1 MRKDIAKILA
11 SNDRTYKRGVNLYQE
26 GYVLSQSISENRVTT
41 KVLSSNG
48 FSTYKVYFEDVGE
61 FPDEIE
67 CTCEAFYKYDGI
79 CKHCV
84 AAIFQYEEKNKPNQ
98 IKLEDFRHSKI
109 QKGMKRKTDQYL
121 GQLIYDNKY
130 KTNITQLTSARQ
142 ELIDIEPS
150 LVINRYGICAE
161 FRIGEIQKYVIKDI
175 YEFVANFE
183 NELNYSYG
191 KKLSFVHKKD
201 NLTKHAKFILDII
214 TEWSMEYENHYE
226 KYNYYTGE
234 MTYSTL
240 KTIPFT
246 GYFLEKLIIGT
257 QCQSIMVKEERHDKA
272 EYTIGVDKKGIHF
285 FINQLEDGIEI
296 SADRA
301 QVWRGNQYYIAMS
314 GKSIQFISKKYYKKI
329 SRVLDLVANNGWRPL
344 FIHNEDISGF
354 CANVLPDIKEVFT
367 VISTG
372 FDDKKY
378 TQKEFEAKIYI
389 DKPQYDLVVMKP
401 VAVYGD
407 VTVDI
412 YNTKQFR
419 ESRDF
424 KKEAQIAELVNQYA
438 TAYDGARYE
447 MVLNNDDL
455 LYLLLTEGIERMQ
468 EVAEVF
474 VSEEIMKYKPRYQ
487 TKVNVGVSI
496 KSGLLEMNL
505 QLDHITMD
513 EMMEVLSKYDK
524 KKKYHRLKN
533 GTFLQIEES
542 GIDELSALKES
553 LDISDQELS
562 EGIIPL
568 PKYRSISVDEL
579 LKSGENL
586 TYTRNREFKKLV
598 HSINNAL
605 ENDYEIPATM
615 DHVLREYQKSGFM
628 WMKTLE
634 VNGFGGILADDMGLG
649 KTVQV
654 IAFLQSQLEEREG
667 LTLIVTPASLVYNWK
682 SELERF
688 APSIDVTMVVG
699 SIEER
704 CNAINGIGH
713 SGIVITSYDL
723 LKRDIQEYGEK
734 IFETVI
740 IDEAQYIKNAN
751 TQVTKAVK
759 KLRAKFKLAL
769 TGTPIENRL
778 SELWSIFDFIMPG
791 FLYSSKKF
799 REEFENAIVK
809 NGDMD
814 RMQILT
820 KMVAPFILRRKK
832 KDVLKDLPDK
842 VEESRVVVLGEEQK
856 KIYDAYQKR
865 LQITLASKSEDDFN
879 TSKIQILAELTKLR
893 QICCDPRLCLEHYKD
908 ESAKLEMCMQLVRNA
923 VDGGHKILLFSQFT
937 TMLELIQTRLMKERI
952 SFYTITGSVTKEK
965 RSQLVKDFNQDDTSV
980 FCISLKAG
988 GTGLNLTS
996 ADIVIHY
1003 DPWWNVAVTD
1013 QATDRAHRI
1022 GQKQVV
1028 TVYKLVAKN
1037 TIEEKIISLQE
1048 KKRELADQLLDG
1060 EGIANTS
1067 FTKEELMELLS
1078 LSE

>member
-1 MRKDIAKILA
+1 MLV
-11 SNDRTYKRGVNLYQE
+11 SNERTYIRGKQLYQVGHVLRQDISKCKVMSE
-26 GYVLSQSISENRVTT
+26 VLSGSEY
-41 KVLSSNG
+41 
-48 FSTYKVYFEDVGE
+48 STYKVYFEDVGGI
-61 FPDEIE
+61 PIGMNCD
-67 CTCEAFYKYDGI
+67 CEAFHTYAGI

-84 AAIFQYEEKNKPNQ
+84 AAM
-98 IKLEDFRHSKI
+98 LEYVASKEMGSIQLGGLDGAGI
-109 QKGMKRKTDQYL
+109 QKGIKRTTDRYL
-121 GQLIYDNKY
+121 GQLIYNNKY
-130 KTNITQLTSARQ
+130 KTNITQLTSTSTRQ

-150 LVINRYGICAE
+150 LIVNGAGICAE
-161 FRIGEIQKYVIKDI
+161 FKIGTVQKYIIKDI

-183 NELNYSYG
+183 NELSYSYG
-191 KKLSFVHKKD
+191 KKLSFVHRRD
-201 NLTKHAKFILDII
+201 CLTEHAQFILDVLI
-214 TEWSMEYENHYE
+214 EWTMEYEDNYE
-226 KYNYYTGE
+226 KFHYYAVE
-234 MTYSTL
+234 ISYKVVKS
-240 KTIPFT
+240 IPIN
-246 GYFLEKLIIGT
+246 GYYLEKLILHSG
-257 QCQSIMVKEERHDKA
+257 CKSIMVKEDRYDKE
-272 EYTIGVDKKGIHF
+272 EYTIDIDKKAIQF
-285 FINQLEDGIEI
+285 YIDQLEEGIEI
-296 SADRA
+296 SADRFKIC
-301 QVWRGNQYYIAMS
+301 RGSQYYVAMD
-314 GKSIQFISKKYYKKI
+314 GKSIQCISKKYYKSI
-329 SRVLDLVANNGWRPL
+329 SRVIDAIANNRWKPL
-344 FIHNEDISGF
+344 FINNEDVSSF
-354 CANVLPDIKEVFT
+354 CANILPDVKEVFT
-367 VISTG
+367 VVSTG
-372 FDDKKY
+372 FDHKKY
-378 TQKEFEAKIYI
+378 TRKEFETKIYI
-389 DKPQYDLVVMKP
+389 DKPQNDLVVMKP

-407 VTVDI
+407 IPVDI
-412 YNTKQFR
+412 YNTNQLV
-419 ESRDF
+419 EDRDF
-424 KKEAQIAELVNQYA
+424 KKEAQIAGLVNQYA
-438 TAYDGARYE
+438 TAYDGTRYE

-455 LYLLLTEGIERMQ
+455 FYKLLTEGIERMQ

-474 VSEEIMKYKPRYQ
+474 VSEEIMKCKPRYQ
-487 TKVNVGVSI
+487 TKVAVGVSI
-496 KSGLLEMNL
+496 KGGLLELDL
-505 QLDHITMD
+505 QLDHITID
-513 EMMEVLSKYDK
+513 EMIEVLSKYDK

-542 GIDELSALKES
+542 GIEEFSELKDR
-553 LDISDQELS
+553 LDISNKELS

-568 PKYRSISVDEL
+568 PTYRSVSVDEL
-579 LKSGENL
+579 LKNGENL
-586 TYTRNREFKKLV
+586 NYTRNREFKNLV
-598 HSINNAL
+598 HSISNAL
-605 ENDYEIPATM
+605 ENDYEIPASM
-615 DHVLREYQKSGFM
+615 EQILREYQKSGFL

-634 VNGFGGILADDMGLG
+634 ANGFGGILADDMGLG

-654 IAFLQSQLEEREG
+654 IAFLQSQLEVREG
-667 LTLIVTPASLVYNWK
+667 LALIVTPASLVYNWK

-688 APSIDVTMVVG
+688 APNIDVTMAVG
-699 SIEER
+699 SVEER
-704 CNAINGIGH
+704 CAIIQHIGG

-734 IFETVI
+734 VFDTLI

-751 TQVTKAVK
+751 TQATKAVK
-759 KLRAKFKLAL
+759 KLSAKFKLAL

-799 REEFENAIVK
+799 RVEFENAIVK
-809 NGDMD
+809 NGDAE

-856 KIYDAYQKR
+856 KIYEAYQKR
-865 LQITLASKSEDDFN
+865 LQMTIASKSEADFN

-893 QICCDPRLCLEHYKD
+893 QICCDPRLFLDNYQD
-908 ESAKLEMCMQLVRNA
+908 ESAKLEMCMQLVCNA

-937 TMLELIQTRLMKERI
+937 TMLELIQMRLRKEKI

-965 RSQLVKDFNQDDTSV
+965 RSQLVKDFNHDDTSV

-1037 TIEEKIISLQE
+1037 TIEEKIMSLQE

-1067 FTKEELMELLS
+1067 FTKEDLMELLS
-1078 LSE
+1078 LNKLDTM